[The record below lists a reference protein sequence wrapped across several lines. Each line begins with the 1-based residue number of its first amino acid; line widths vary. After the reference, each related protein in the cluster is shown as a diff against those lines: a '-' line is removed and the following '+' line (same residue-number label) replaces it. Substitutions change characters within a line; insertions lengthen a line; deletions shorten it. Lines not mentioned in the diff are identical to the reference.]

1 MAAVLTSELESA
13 DQIAFLI
20 NACREMGIKVLPP
33 DVNSSEISFSVDSG
47 CIRFGLGAIK
57 GVGEVA
63 ASKIITS
70 RETDGKFESFLDFCE
85 RCGTDVN
92 SRMLEHL
99 TRAGAL
105 DTLGLRRSQI
115 LAVAE
120 PMMNFAASRAKDK
133 AAGQGSLFDLL
144 GDDDGGDE
152 VCSVPIP
159 DIPEFDREEILRS
172 EKELLGFYVTGH
184 PLDPY
189 AELVKTYSSCPIRRI
204 ETLSD
209 NSQIRIA
216 GMVGS
221 FTSKFSKKSGK
232 PFGVMLLEDL
242 DSSVECML
250 YERALSDLAQ
260 QEVTLEPGL
269 PVLATV
275 TVSKRDEAEKPRV
288 IVEKVMPLAEAPN
301 ELTEELHIHL
311 YADKLEP
318 GVLGKVSEAC
328 FRVPGKV
335 LVVLCLVGK
344 DDSVTFIEARRDRI
358 TVTKPLLDELDRLL
372 TPGHWRLKA
381 VPYTPPPRR
390 AWNRDR
396 EKEAAPAR

>member
-1 MAAVLTSELESA
+1 MSL
-13 DQIAFLI
+13 
-20 NACREMGIKVLPP
+20 
-33 DVNSSEISFSVDSG
+33 NSSDISFSVDSG

-63 ASKIITS
+63 ASKIIES
-70 RETDGKFESFLDFCE
+70 RRNDGRFESFLDFCE

-115 LAVAE
+115 LAIAE
-120 PMMNFAASRAKDK
+120 PMMTFAAGRAKDK

-144 GDDDGGDE
+144 GEEDASE
-152 VCSVPIP
+152 ACSVPIP
-159 DIPEFDREEILRS
+159 DIPEFDQEEILKS

-204 ETLSD
+204 DELSD

-232 PFGVMLLEDL
+232 PFGIMLLEDL

-260 QEVTLEPGL
+260 QEIELVPGMAI
-269 PVLATV
+269 LANV

-288 IVEKVMPLAEAPN
+288 IVDRIVPLADAPA

-311 YADKLEP
+311 YADKLGP
-318 GVLGKVSEAC
+318 DALKRVSEAC
-328 FRVPGKV
+328 FRIPGRAM
-335 LVVLCLVGK
+335 VVLCLVGL
-344 DDSVTFIEARRDRI
+344 DDSVTFIEARKSKI
-358 TVTKPLLDELDRLL
+358 TVTRELLNELDAIL

-381 VPYTPPPRR
+381 TPYAPPPRR
-390 AWNRDR
+390 SWNRDK
-396 EKEAAPAR
+396 EKEKEPAAASN

>member
-1 MAAVLTSELESA
+1 M
-13 DQIAFLI
+13 
-20 NACREMGIKVLPP
+20 
-33 DVNSSEISFSVDSG
+33 
-47 CIRFGLGAIK
+47 
-57 GVGEVA
+57 GEVA
-63 ASKIITS
+63 ASKIIES
-70 RETDGKFESFLDFCE
+70 RKADGRFETFADFCE
-85 RCGTDVN
+85 RCGSDVN

-105 DTLGLRRSQI
+105 DGLGLRRSQI
-115 LAVAE
+115 LAIAE
-120 PMMNFAASRAKDK
+120 PMMEFAKVRAAER

-144 GDDDGGDE
+144 DEADAGE

-159 DIPEFDREEILRS
+159 DIPEFDQEEILKS

-204 ETLSD
+204 EKLPD

-250 YERALSDLAQ
+250 YERALNDLSQ
-260 QEVTLEPGL
+260 QGVTLEPGL

-328 FRVPGKV
+328 FRMPGKAM
-335 LVVLCLVGK
+335 VVLCLVGV

-358 TVTKPLLDELDRLL
+358 TVTKALLDELDRLL

-381 VPYTPPPRR
+381 IPYTPPTRR

-396 EKEAAPAR
+396 EKESSAASAR